1 MFGKSGSRVL
11 WTRDQ
16 IFEASL
22 TPVAPPPITTKVNFE
37 SGIPAG
43 SILASS

>member
-22 TPVAPPPITTKVNFE
+22 NPVAPPITTKVNFE
-37 SGIPAG
+37 SDIPAG